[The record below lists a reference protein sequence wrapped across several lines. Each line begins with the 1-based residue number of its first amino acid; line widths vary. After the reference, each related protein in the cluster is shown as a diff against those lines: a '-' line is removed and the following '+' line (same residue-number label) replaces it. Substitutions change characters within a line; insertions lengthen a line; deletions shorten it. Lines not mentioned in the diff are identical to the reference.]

1 MTRLVRSIGTWALV
15 SVLGSA
21 HATEPEP
28 AATHRLT
35 IRARTADGELAA
47 HASLR
52 VDAISALSGPERS
65 LERKISE
72 RLRNSSWLA
81 ADADVPD
88 ALDAH
93 GEATLDVRGSWI
105 LRVGVATPTESEC
118 VKVEVGPGADDLL
131 ELDLR
136 RDAIVA
142 LHFDERF
149 GSLTSCAF
157 RLGDDPVDREMVA
170 DGDGWI
176 RFRGLA
182 PGTIVRPMLP
192 RSVALHRDRD
202 TSIGVNPPEIL
213 AGELGTE
220 TRVDAA
226 IVEEPLTTLR
236 GTVVDEAGRG
246 LASSIEWI
254 VTDGDRVDVV
264 REVRSDEGAFSI
276 DVIPRAM
283 LRVRA
288 ALHAEAIV
296 FSEPQSSTVGV
307 VRLTRFDLEDM
318 RARGRVRGVVRRDD
332 DGQPIAGVT
341 ARSTQIATGDV
352 REYART
358 DARGRFDLD
367 PIPAGDLVLE
377 VDTGDAMAS
386 KRIHLGDGDTVEV
399 DLRVARCEYVEI
411 RAIDEA
417 TRRSIEQVV
426 AVVDGRATPRTA
438 FALSRITPTPFE
450 FHAPGYEP
458 LTRSLSAADAT
469 HHRIVVELRRRS
481 P

>member
-1 MTRLVRSIGTWALV
+1 MTRFVKSIGIWTLAA
-15 SVLGSA
+15 VLGSA

-35 IRARTADGELAA
+35 IRARTSDGELAA

-52 VDAISALSGPERS
+52 VEAVSARSGPVRS
-65 LERKISE
+65 LEQKISE
-72 RLRNSSWLA
+72 RLQISSWLA

-118 VKVEVGPGADDLL
+118 VKVEVGPDADDLL

-136 RDAIVA
+136 RDAVVA
-142 LHFDERF
+142 LRFDEPF
-149 GSLTSCAF
+149 GSLSSCAF
-157 RLGDDPVDREMVA
+157 RLGDDAVDREMVA
-170 DGDGWI
+170 DADGWI

-192 RSVALHRDRD
+192 RFVALHRDRD
-202 TSIGVNPPEIL
+202 TYLRVDPIEVL
-213 AGELGTE
+213 AGALGTE
-220 TRVDAA
+220 TRVVAA
-226 IVEEPLTTLR
+226 IIEESLTTVS
-236 GTVVDEAGRG
+236 GTVVDEAERG
-246 LASSIEWI
+246 LAASIEWI

-264 REVRSDEGAFSI
+264 REVRSGDGAFSI
-276 DVIPRAM
+276 DVIPGAM

-296 FSEPQSSTVGV
+296 FTERQSSTVGV
-307 VRLTRFDLEDM
+307 VRLTRFDLEDV
-318 RARGRVRGVVRRDD
+318 RARGRVRGAVRRDE

-341 ARSTQIATGDV
+341 VRSTQIATGDV

-358 DARGRFDLD
+358 DVQGRFDLN

-377 VDTGDAMAS
+377 VDVGDEVAS
-386 KRIHLGDGDTVEV
+386 KRIHLDDGDTVEV

-411 RAIDEA
+411 SAIDAA
-417 TRRSIEQVV
+417 TRRPIERVA
-426 AVVDGRATPRTA
+426 AVVDGRATPQTA
-438 FALSRITPTPFE
+438 FALSRITPTSFE

-469 HHRIVVELRRRS
+469 DHRIVVELQRRS